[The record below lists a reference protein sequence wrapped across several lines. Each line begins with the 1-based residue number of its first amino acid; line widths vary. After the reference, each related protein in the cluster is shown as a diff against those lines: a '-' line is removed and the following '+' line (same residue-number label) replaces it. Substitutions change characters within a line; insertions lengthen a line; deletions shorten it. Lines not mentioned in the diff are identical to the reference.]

1 MARVTQPMGI
11 VSISGKVG
19 DVCFRTMKATGRTY
33 MVRLPSRRRTRITAS
48 ELEAR
53 ERFKRRAQLVSQMR
67 KTGSKLSTKEL
78 WKMAKRVL

>member
-1 MARVTQPMGI
+1 MARVTLPMGI
-11 VSISGKVG
+11 QGISGKVG

>member
-1 MARVTQPMGI
+1 MVRVTLPAGI
-11 VSISGKVG
+11 ESLSGRFG

-67 KTGSKLSTKEL
+67 KAGSKLSTKEL

>member
-1 MARVTQPMGI
+1 MARVTLPMGI
-11 VSISGKVG
+11 KGISGKVG

-78 WKMAKRVL
+78 WEMVKRVL

>member
-1 MARVTQPMGI
+1 MARVTLPMGI
-11 VSISGKVG
+11 KGISGKVG
-19 DVCFRTMKATGRTY
+19 DVCFRTMKKTGTVY
-33 MVRLPSRRRTRITAS
+33 MTHLPRARKVKYSAS

-67 KTGSKLSTKEL
+67 KAGSKLSTKEL

>member
-1 MARVTQPMGI
+1 MVRVTLPSGI
-11 VSISGKVG
+11 ESLSGRFG
-19 DVCFRTMKATGRTY
+19 DVCFKTMKATGRTC

-53 ERFKRRAQLVSQMR
+53 ERFKHRAQLVSQMR
-67 KTGSKLSTKEL
+67 KAGSKLSTKEL

>member
-1 MARVTQPMGI
+1 MARVTLPMGI
-11 VSISGKVG
+11 KGISGKVG
-19 DVCFRTMKATGRTY
+19 NVCFRTMKATGRTY

-78 WKMAKRVL
+78 WEMVKRVL

>member
-1 MARVTQPMGI
+1 MARVTLPMGI
-11 VSISGKVG
+11 KGISGKVG
-19 DVCFRTMKATGRTY
+19 DVCFRTMKATGRTC

-67 KTGSKLSTKEL
+67 ETGSKLSTKEL
-78 WKMAKRVL
+78 WEMAKRVL

>member
-1 MARVTQPMGI
+1 MVRVTLPSGI
-11 VSISGKVG
+11 ESLSGRFG
-19 DVCFRTMKATGRTY
+19 DVCFKTMKATGRTC
-33 MVRLPSRRRTRITAS
+33 MVRLPSRRKTRITAS

-67 KTGSKLSTKEL
+67 KAGSKLSTKEL